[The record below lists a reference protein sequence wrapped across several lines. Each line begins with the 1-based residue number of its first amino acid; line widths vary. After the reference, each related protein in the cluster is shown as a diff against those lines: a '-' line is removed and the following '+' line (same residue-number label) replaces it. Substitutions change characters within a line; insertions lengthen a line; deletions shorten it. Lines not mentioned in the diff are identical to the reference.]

1 MIVQTARQPD
11 KDVVKTASKPGPL
24 PVVVTF
30 AMGIISG
37 WWYTYPAEKYESQS
51 G

>member
-1 MIVQTARQPD
+1 MLHFVQTARQPD

-30 AMGIISG
+30 AMGIYI
-37 WWYTYPAEKYESQS
+37 WLVVYLPL
-51 G
+51 